1 MAGAA
6 RRWRVGGAVGAISPV
21 ERGGIDGGN
30 LALMPLLVGVVRMPV
45 VMANGAAILGCS
57 AVNFGLGDGWVFAR
71 TQKMEAS

>member
-1 MAGAA
+1 
-6 RRWRVGGAVGAISPV
+6 
-21 ERGGIDGGN
+21 
-30 LALMPLLVGVVRMPV
+30 MPLLVGVVRMPV